1 MQNEGLRGWEHF
13 SHDADVGTRGWG
25 STLAEA
31 FEQAALALVATA
43 SPFARLSIIPLLTLI
58 AFYAPTGHRAPWFA
72 LMASVMNL
80 ELVAGQLQKYLNQI
94 FVIGRGDYMELG
106 PLLITVGTTSPEHCV
121 LHSYCCLDDVSDVGL
136 SANARSAHLSRND
149 WAG

>member
-1 MQNEGLRGWEHF
+1 M
-13 SHDADVGTRGWG
+13 
-25 STLAEA
+25 
-31 FEQAALALVATA
+31 VATA

-106 PLLITVGTTSPEHCV
+106 PLLITVAV
-121 LHSYCCLDDVSDVGL
+121 LGL
-136 SANARSAHLSRND
+136 VVPLAVILLFGRRV
-149 WAG
+149 